1 MTRILLLILCLGLVA
16 ACDSGGGS
24 VLQEPGETDPDTD
37 NGSSGGDDGEPID
50 STRELPPGTEN
61 PTPTSAIFRRE
72 PFDQEVGNGY
82 VRAARYD
89 SENDQFF
96 VEGLGFDGD
105 QPDGQAFSRSIPG
118 TLGNSYALYEAPA
131 LFPDSVTGTPIP
143 QFEHR
148 AVYGVSES
156 GETEF
161 AIVRTGA
168 YVNYGFGGFLYQR
181 NGEVVLPLEGQG
193 TYQGDYAAIRDFDG
207 RGGLEYAE
215 GTARVDVDFSGFRA
229 NCSAAECDNAVR
241 GRVFDRRLFDTAGN
255 DITRA
260 YLDVLSAANEGV
272 PLSQMP
278 ILSFKIGPNVADV
291 NGEISGDVFSVST
304 EATLQ
309 SNLADS
315 GKYYIVMAGDHT
327 AAPGGEMVGVVVIEN
342 EDPRFENVTV
352 RETGG
357 FIAVRR

>member
-1 MTRILLLILCLGLVA
+1 MTRILFLTLCLGFLA

-24 VLQEPGETDPDTD
+24 VLQESDGTDPGTD
-37 NGSSGGDDGEPID
+37 GGDDGQPID
-50 STRELPPGTEN
+50 STRELPPGTES
-61 PTPTSAIFRRE
+61 PRPSSAIFRRE
-72 PFDQEVGNGY
+72 AFDAEIGNGFLR
-82 VRAARYD
+82 VARYD

-105 QPDGQAFSRSIPG
+105 QPDGQAFSRSDPG
-118 TLGNSYALYEAPA
+118 TLGNSYALYEAPP

-148 AVYGVSES
+148 AVYGISES

-168 YVNYGFGGFLYQR
+168 YINYGFGGFMYQR
-181 NGEVVLPLEGQG
+181 NGSVVLPLEGQG

-215 GTARVDVDFSGFRA
+215 GIARVDVDFSGFRG
-229 NCSAAECDNAVR
+229 NCSEAECDNAVR
-241 GRVFDRRLFDTAGN
+241 GRIFDRKLYDTAGN

-260 YLDVLSAANEGV
+260 YLDALSANNEGV
-272 PLSQMP
+272 ALSQMP
-278 ILSFKIGPNVADV
+278 ILSFKIGPNVADL
-291 NGEISGDVFSVST
+291 NGEITGNALAVST
-304 EATLQ
+304 EANLT
-309 SNLADS
+309 SNLSDA
-315 GKYYIVMAGDHT
+315 GTYYIVMAGDHT
-327 AAPGGEMVGVVVIEN
+327 AAPGGEMVGVVVVEN
-342 EDPRFENVTV
+342 DDPRFGEGVRV